1 MSLDFKPEDKDIKP
15 FRRRLLVAFGL
26 ILAAFS
32 VLVARFA
39 WLQIINQNAYVE
51 RAERNR
57 TVSITTQGSRGLIFD
72 RNRTLVAGNVLA
84 YSLEIT
90 PDKVK
95 NVNATIDELAKV
107 IPITPADRRRFRRLR
122 EDLNRY
128 DSIPIRAE
136 LTDEEVATFI
146 GQRWRFPGV
155 EINQREYRIYPNG
168 TTGSHFIGYIGS
180 ISASDQKRGR
190 SPSTKAH
197 ATSARSGSNAV
208 TRRSCTVVRATKAWR
223 SRRAAMRCARSI
235 WRRRF
240 RVTTSN

>member
-1 MSLDFKPEDKDIKP
+1 MSLDFKPEEKDVKP

-32 VLVARFA
+32 LLVARFA
-39 WLQIINQNAYVE
+39 WLQIINQSAYVE

-72 RNRTLVAGNVLA
+72 RNQTLVAGNVLA

-107 IPITPADRRRFRRLR
+107 ISITPADRRRFRRLR

-146 GQRWRFPGV
+146 GQR
-155 EINQREYRIYPNG
+155 
-168 TTGSHFIGYIGS
+168 
-180 ISASDQKRGR
+180 
-190 SPSTKAH
+190 
-197 ATSARSGSNAV
+197 
-208 TRRSCTVVRATKAWR
+208 
-223 SRRAAMRCARSI
+223 
-235 WRRRF
+235 
-240 RVTTSN
+240 